1 MCLIN
6 TSKHALQ
13 LSYAFLRV
21 SARIVKVETPR
32 ELCLIG
38 CRAVAIQVLLQSLY
52 IGYVVQD
59 QLLPVSRPCLV
70 SRPDSGVCGLAHCQY
85 PKSLRVSHKT
95 PIGESKLAL
104 VTFEM
109 SFPFHTHVLIRIHV
123 GSTIESCLACDVDA
137 PALEGERLGSFGDN
151 PGAFCSFTN
160 SSALSHLILLGLC
173 PQRVIVSRNCEKEHL

>member
-1 MCLIN
+1 M
-6 TSKHALQ
+6 
-13 LSYAFLRV
+13 
-21 SARIVKVETPR
+21 
-32 ELCLIG
+32 LCSFHM
-38 CRAVAIQVLLQSLY
+38 LLQSLY

-95 PIGESKLAL
+95 QIGESKLAL

-123 GSTIESCLACDVDA
+123 GSTIESCL
-137 PALEGERLGSFGDN
+137 
-151 PGAFCSFTN
+151 
-160 SSALSHLILLGLC
+160 LILLDDRGTT
-173 PQRVIVSRNCEKEHL
+173 VEGVGEKRTHGREYKG